1 MPHGLRT
8 IEVALERE
16 MKQAYLDYAMSVII
30 GRALPDVRDGLKPV
44 HRRILYAMY
53 EMGLL
58 HNKPYKKSAR
68 VVGEVLGKY
77 HPHGDASVYDALV
90 RMAQDFVM
98 NYPLVDGHGNF
109 GSIDGDPPAAMR
121 YTEVR
126 LSKIAEEMLKDIDK
140 ETVDFVPNF
149 DGTLKEPVVLPAA
162 FPNLLVNGSSGIAV
176 GMATNIPP
184 HNLNE
189 IVDALV
195 FLIDNRNREIKDEEL
210 LAIVKGPDFPTG
222 GIVLGVDGIRK
233 AYLTGKGKII
243 IRGRVNIEEG
253 GRTTKI
259 VITEVPYQVNKARM
273 IERIAGLVR
282 EGVID
287 GIKDIRDESDRE
299 GLRVVIEL
307 RRDADANV
315 VLNQLYKHTELETS
329 FNFLSLAL
337 VDNQPRIL
345 TLRQMLEEFLRHR
358 FTVIRRKAAHEL
370 RLAKERA
377 HIVDGLLVALANIDE
392 VIELI
397 KKSKDR
403 KEAMQALISSFQLS
417 EKQSNA
423 ILTMQLQKLTSIEVQ
438 KLKEEKKELE
448 RRIENLEKI
457 MRDDDEVYRILREEF
472 LELKKSYGMPRKTSI
487 EERYE
492 EIDLEDLVQ
501 EEEVMVVCT
510 RDGFIKRVPAR
521 LYRSQR
527 RGGTGII
534 SQKSGEKDYTK
545 HLVVCSTHD
554 TLLIFTTKGI
564 VRALKA
570 YEVPEASRQ
579 SRGKHLSQLVRLDG
593 EERVAAIL
601 PLKKENSCKYLLMY
615 TKRGVVKKSELYL
628 FENVRRSGVIAI
640 KLRKDDGLVGAMLTS
655 GRNTILLATKKGMAI
670 LFKEEDV
677 RPMGRNAAGVTGI
690 KLENDDEV
698 VSGDVA
704 DNCEYTLTV
713 TSRGF
718 VKKTRLDEYRVIGR
732 GGKGVINVKLREKNG
747 EVVTTLCVNDND
759 ELVAITASGMA
770 IRVSVKSIPEQ
781 GRNAMGV
788 RLIKLKEGDRVVDAA
803 KIINI

>member
-1 MPHGLRT
+1 MPHGLMT
-8 IEVALERE
+8 LEVPLEQE

-126 LSKIAEEMLKDIDK
+126 LSKVAEGMLKDIDK

-149 DGTLKEPVVLPAA
+149 DGTLKEPVILPAA

-189 IVDALV
+189 IIDALV
-195 FLIDNRNREIKDEEL
+195 YLIDNRNREIKDEEL

-253 GRTTKI
+253 RRTTKI

-273 IERIAGLVR
+273 IERIAELVR
-282 EGVID
+282 EGIID

-329 FNFLSLAL
+329 FNVLSLAL

-403 KEAMQALISSFQLS
+403 KEAMQALISNFQLS
-417 EKQSNA
+417 EKQADS
-423 ILTMQLQKLTSIEVQ
+423 ILTMQLQKLTSMEVQ
-438 KLKEEKKELE
+438 KLREEKKELE
-448 RRIENLEKI
+448 RRIENLERI

-472 LELKKSYGMPRKTSI
+472 LELKKAYGRPRKTSI

-545 HLVVCSTHD
+545 HLIVCSTHD

-579 SRGKHLSQLVRLDG
+579 SRGKHLSQLVRLGG
-593 EERVAAIL
+593 EERVATIL
-601 PLKKENSCKYLLMY
+601 PLKKENSCKYLIMY
-615 TKRGVVKKSELYL
+615 TKRGVVKKSELNL

-640 KLRKDDGLVGAMLTS
+640 KLRKDDELVGAMLTS
-655 GRNTILLATKKGMAI
+655 GRNTILLATKNGMAI
-670 LFKEEDV
+670 LFREEDV
-677 RPMGRNAAGVTGI
+677 RPMGRNAAGVAGI

-704 DNCEYTLTV
+704 DTCEYTLTV

-718 VKKTRLDEYRVIGR
+718 VKKTKLDEYRVIGR
-732 GGKGVINVKLREKNG
+732 GGKGVINIKVREKNG
-747 EVVTTLCVNDND
+747 EVVAALCVNDND

-788 RLIKLKEGDRVVDAA
+788 RLIKLKEGDSVVDAA